1 MTDLDKCDK
10 FSVRYGVIA
19 KHFGKDKEHTFPQEI
34 RERLPEALLNPFAI
48 TKYYEDTKKQTPANS
63 YTLHNEHSLVPVLS
77 LHQKVECGHI
87 VL

>member
-10 FSVRYGVIA
+10 FTVRYGVIA
-19 KHFGKDKEHTFPQEI
+19 KHFRKEKEHTFPKEI
-34 RERLPEALLNPFAI
+34 WECLPEALPNPFAT
-48 TKYYEDTKKQTPANS
+48 TKYHEDTKKQTPANP